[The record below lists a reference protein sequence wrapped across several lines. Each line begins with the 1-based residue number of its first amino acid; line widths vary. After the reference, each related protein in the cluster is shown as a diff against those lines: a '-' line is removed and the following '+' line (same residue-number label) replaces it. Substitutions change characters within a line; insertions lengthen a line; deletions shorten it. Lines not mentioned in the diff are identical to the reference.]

1 MVLDREDVMK
11 SPRLIAVI
19 IVTIVLGV
27 AGRADA
33 QLKISDTETAKL
45 YMSLATVGTAQALT
59 QENVYNASGQK
70 IAGLSPGMQTAFGD
84 LGFLG
89 KFGKHSEI
97 EMYFDLYLASRNHPS
112 QTYGDQGYL
121 LIRGI
126 PENLGQPRLLK
137 AIFSKVDFK
146 AGAFLVDFGDQESH
160 RSNNAIVQQNP
171 LVGNFVID
179 PNFVSVGV
187 QLQSKPARYGWLV
200 AATNGTNTEDF
211 QSGRG
216 NALNAKIYAYPI
228 KPLRT
233 SFSFYTVNHDQ
244 TPAGTAGSSATLFSG
259 NRSGERYGAV
269 LGGGQAPGGVLPQA
283 GKDVRAGQF
292 DVTWDGASPIK
303 LYGHIGQ
310 TMDKDTNGNA
320 AGKPEESWRYYA
332 ADVVYRFTPAV
343 YAAARYS
350 AANALKLGNVDSNG
364 KVDRIQFGGGLW
376 LTKNMLMKVEYVTQ
390 KYRGFAEGDMVN
402 NGIQAWRNPSFKG
415 VVSEVSFAF

>member
-1 MVLDREDVMK
+1 MK
-11 SPRLIAVI
+11 TVRLIAFLI
-19 IVTIVLGV
+19 ATIALTI
-27 AGRADA
+27 AGSANA
-33 QLKISDTETAKL
+33 QLKISDTENAKL
-45 YMSLATVGTAQALT
+45 FITLHTVGTAQALT
-59 QENVYNASGQK
+59 QENVYDS
-70 IAGLSPGMQTAFGD
+70 AGKKAGDLAPGMQTAFGD

-89 KFGKHSEI
+89 KFGKNNEI

-121 LIRGI
+121 LVKGI

-137 AIFSKVDFK
+137 AIFNKVDLK
-146 AGAFLVDFGDQESH
+146 AGAFLVEFGDQDRH
-160 RSNNAIVQQNP
+160 RSNNAIVQSNP
-171 LVGNFVID
+171 LIGNFVID

-187 QLQSKPARYGWLV
+187 QLQSKPGRFGWLV
-200 AATNGTNTEDF
+200 AGTNGTNTEDF
-211 QSGRG
+211 QTGRG

-233 SFSFYTVNHDQ
+233 SFSIYTVNHDE
-244 TPAGTAGSSATLFSG
+244 TPAAGGSRATLFSG

-292 DVTWDGASPIK
+292 DVTYDGDSPVK
-303 LYGHIGQ
+303 LYGHYGV
-310 TMDKDTNGNA
+310 TSDKDTNGSG
-320 AGKPEESWRYYA
+320 AGQPEDRWRYYA
-332 ADVVYRFTPAV
+332 GDVVYRFTPAI

-350 AANALKLGNVDSNG
+350 AADAMKISNIHSNG

-376 LTKNMLMKVEYVTQ
+376 LTRNLLVKVEYVTQ
-390 KYRGFAEGDMVN
+390 KYRGFTQGNMVN

>member
-1 MVLDREDVMK
+1 MK
-11 SPRLIAVI
+11 TVRLIAI
-19 IVTIVLGV
+19 LMVTIALGI
-27 AGRADA
+27 AGNANA

-59 QENVYNASGQK
+59 QQNVYNA
-70 IAGLSPGMQTAFGD
+70 AGVKQAQLSPGMQTAFGD

-89 KFGKHSEI
+89 KFGRKGEI

-126 PENLGQPRLLK
+126 PENLGQPRLLR
-137 AIFSKVDFK
+137 AIFEKVDFK
-146 AGAFLVDFGDQESH
+146 AGAFLVDFGDQETH
-160 RSNNAIVQQNP
+160 RSNNAIVQSNP

-187 QLQSKPARYGWLV
+187 QLQSKPGRFGWLV
-200 AATNGTNTEDF
+200 GATNGTNTEDF
-211 QSGRG
+211 QTGRG
-216 NALNAKIYAYPI
+216 NALNAKLYANPV
-228 KPLRT
+228 KPLRA
-233 SFSFYTVNHDQ
+233 SFSFYTVNHDE
-244 TPAGTAGSSATLFSG
+244 TPPTGGSTATLFSG

-292 DVTWDGASPIK
+292 DLTWNGDSPIK

-310 TMDKDTNGNA
+310 TTDKDTNGNLP
-320 AGKPEESWRYYA
+320 GHPEETWRYYA
-332 ADVVYRFTPAV
+332 GDVVYRFTPAV

-350 AANALKLGNVDSNG
+350 AADALKIRGNDSNG
-364 KVDRIQFGGGLW
+364 RVDRIQLGGGLW
-376 LTKNMLMKVEYVTQ
+376 LTKNMLAKIEYVTQ
-390 KYRGFAEGDMVN
+390 KYHGFDQGVMVN

>member
-1 MVLDREDVMK
+1 MK
-11 SPRLIAVI
+11 TVRLITI
-19 IVTIVLGV
+19 LFVTIALGM
-27 AGRADA
+27 AGNANA
-33 QLKISDTETAKL
+33 QLKISDTEMAKL

-59 QENVYNASGQK
+59 QQNVYNA
-70 IAGLSPGMQTAFGD
+70 AGVKLAQLSPGMQTAFGD

-89 KFGKHSEI
+89 KFGKQSEI

-137 AIFSKVDFK
+137 AIFDKVDFK

-160 RSNNAIVQQNP
+160 RSNNAIVQSNP

-187 QLQSKPARYGWLV
+187 QLQSKPARFGWLLG
-200 AATNGTNTEDF
+200 ATNGTNTEDF
-211 QSGRG
+211 QTGRG
-216 NALNAKIYAYPI
+216 NALNAKVYAYPV
-228 KPLRT
+228 KSLRA
-233 SFSFYTVNHDQ
+233 SFSFYTVNHDE
-244 TPAGTAGSSATLFSG
+244 TPATGGSTATLFSG

-292 DVTWDGASPIK
+292 DLTWNGTSPIK
-303 LYGHIGQ
+303 LYGHFGQ
-310 TMDKDTNGNA
+310 TTDRDTNGNL
-320 AGKPEESWRYYA
+320 AGRPEETWRYYA
-332 ADVVYRFTPAV
+332 GDVVYRFTPAV
-343 YAAARYS
+343 YAAMRYS
-350 AANALKLGNVDSNG
+350 AADALKIRGSVSNG

-376 LTKNMLMKVEYVTQ
+376 LTKNMLAKIEYVTQ
-390 KYRGFAEGDMVN
+390 KYRGFGPGNMVN

-415 VVSEVSFAF
+415 LVSEVSFAF

>member
-1 MVLDREDVMK
+1 MRTHKFTV
-11 SPRLIAVI
+11 
-19 IVTIVLGV
+19 V
-27 AGRADA
+27 AAALAAFALAGTANA
-33 QLKISDTETAKL
+33 QLKISDTEMAKL

-59 QENVYNASGQK
+59 QENVYDTNGAK
-70 IAGLSPGMQTAFGD
+70 VANLSPGMQTAFGD

-89 KFGKHSEI
+89 KFGKQSEI

-112 QTYGDQGYL
+112 QTYGNQGYL
-121 LIRGI
+121 LIKGI

-137 AIFSKVDFK
+137 AIFDRVDFK
-146 AGAFLVDFGDQESH
+146 AGAFLVAFGDQETH

-171 LVGNFVID
+171 LIGNFVID

-211 QSGRG
+211 QTGRG

-228 KPLRT
+228 KALRT
-233 SFSFYTVNHDQ
+233 SFSFYTVNHGE
-244 TPAGTAGSSATLFSG
+244 TPAANGSRATLFSG

-292 DVTWDGASPIK
+292 DVTFDSASPIK

-310 TMDKDTNGNA
+310 TMDKDTNGSA
-320 AGKPEESWRYYA
+320 PGAPEERWRYYA

-350 AANALKLGNVDSNG
+350 AADALKIANVNSNG
-364 KVDRIQFGGGLW
+364 KVDRIQLGGGLW
-376 LTKNMLMKVEYVTQ
+376 LTKNLLAKVEYVTQ
-390 KYRGFAEGDMVN
+390 QYRGFVPGNMVN

>member
-1 MVLDREDVMK
+1 MK
-11 SPRLIAVI
+11 IVRLIAI
-19 IVTIVLGV
+19 LIVTIALGISST
-27 AGRADA
+27 AKA

-45 YMSLATVGTAQALT
+45 YMTLATVGTAQALT
-59 QENVYNASGQK
+59 QQNVYNA
-70 IAGLSPGMQTAFGD
+70 AGAQLAQLSPGMQTAFGD

-89 KFGKHSEI
+89 EFGKQSEI

-126 PENLGQPRLLK
+126 PQNLGRPRLLK
-137 AIFSKVDFK
+137 AIFDKVDFK

-160 RSNNAIVQQNP
+160 RSNNAIVQSNP

-187 QLQSKPARYGWLV
+187 QVQSKPGRFGWLV
-200 AATNGTNTEDF
+200 GMTNGTNTEDF

-216 NALNAKIYAYPI
+216 NALNAKVYANPI
-228 KPLRT
+228 KPLRA
-233 SFSFYTVNHDQ
+233 SFSFYTVNHDE
-244 TPAGTAGSSATLFSG
+244 TPATGGSTATLFSG

-292 DVTWDGASPIK
+292 DLTWNGSSPIK

-310 TMDKDTNGNA
+310 TTDKDTNGNLP
-320 AGKPEESWRYYA
+320 GHPEETWRYYA
-332 ADVVYRFTPAV
+332 GDVVYRFTPAV
-343 YAAARYS
+343 YAAVRYS
-350 AANALKLGNVDSNG
+350 AADALKIRGNDSNG
-364 KVDRIQFGGGLW
+364 RVDRIQLGGGLW
-376 LTKNMLMKVEYVTQ
+376 LTKNMLAKIEYVTQ
-390 KYRGFAEGDMVN
+390 KYRGFGQGEMVN
-402 NGIQAWRNPSFKG
+402 NGIQAWRDPSFKG